1 MRTAERAALARAVA
15 LAARAHPRV
24 SPNPA
29 VGCVLLRG
37 GRIVGEGVT
46 EPPPGRHAEVVALA
60 AAGDAA
66 RGATAVVTLEPCAH
80 HGRTPPCT
88 TALLAAGVARVVLGH
103 PDPHAVAAGGAAALA
118 RAGVEVVGPPLPGTV
133 LRGAVAAQL
142 EGFLTAVVAGRPHVT
157 LKVAVT
163 ADGSV
168 VPPSGQRWV
177 TGPAARRAV
186 HRWRS
191 EVDGVL
197 VGSGTAVADDPR
209 LDVRDV
215 DHEHQPAAVVL
226 DARLRTPPKARVV
239 RPGTVL
245 VTVEP
250 GGHDP
255 AGEERREQRAARLRD
270 AGVHLLA
277 VPAGDD
283 GRGVALPAALAA
295 LAEAGMVSLLAEPG
309 PTLSGALLR
318 AGLVD
323 RLVRH
328 VAVRL
333 GDTAPSA
340 LTTPPRGVWSLE
352 RSGGAGA
359 DAIVQY
365 RALAPRPITIPAHTA
380 DI

>member
-1 MRTAERAALARAVA
+1 MTAAERAALARAVA
-15 LAARAHPRV
+15 LAARATPRV

-29 VGCVLLRG
+29 VGCVLLRDD
-37 GRIVGEGVT
+37 RIVGEGVT

-60 AAGDAA
+60 AAGEAA

-88 TALLAAGVARVVLGH
+88 TALLAAGVARVVVGH

-118 RAGVEVVGPPLPGTV
+118 RAGVEVVGPPPPGTT
-133 LRGAVAAQL
+133 LRGSVAAQL
-142 EGFLTAVVAGRPHVT
+142 EGFLTTLVAGRPHVT

-168 VPPSGQRWV
+168 LPPPGERWV

-191 EVDGVL
+191 QVDGVL
-197 VGSGTAVADDPR
+197 VGSGTVVADDPR

-250 GGHDP
+250 GHQDLPGQQ
-255 AGEERREQRAARLRD
+255 QRARRVARLRD
-270 AGVHLLA
+270 AGVHLVA
-277 VPAGDD
+277 VPAADD
-283 GRGVALPAALAA
+283 GRGVALRAALAA
-295 LAEAGMVSLLAEPG
+295 LAGVGMVSLLAEPG

-328 VAVRL
+328 VAVHL

-340 LTTPPRGVWSLE
+340 LITPPRGTWSLE

-365 RALAPRPITIPAHTA
+365 RALDHHPSTVPGPTPGT
-380 DI
+380 